1 MRSSALLPFLIGL
14 ADIVLA
20 VIASSHAILRKREV
34 RAAIGWVGLIWL
46 VPFGGALL
54 YLLLGVN
61 RIRRRGTRIQDEITL
76 LSDSRAAALPPPVD
90 HHDLPAFTRSIGGV
104 ARAVGEVTQLPLLPG
119 NRIEP
124 LVCGDEAYPAMI
136 AAIDGASSTIMM
148 QSYIFDVDRAGTEF
162 IEALDRAHRRG
173 LAVRVLIDGVGAAYS
188 KPKATQ
194 LLRRRGVPVSEFMGQ
209 LVPWRMPYMNLRN
222 HRKILVVDGR
232 IGFTGGMN
240 IREGSVLSVESRF
253 PVRDLH
259 FRIEGPVV
267 RHLAET
273 FARDWVFASGEELFS
288 PGWFPRLQLQGEA
301 VARGVSDGPD
311 DEFERLYNT
320 FLAALSGADETVQI
334 ITPYFLPD
342 NALLSALRTA
352 VLRGV
357 EVDVVLPSR
366 SNLRVVGWAMA
377 GQLEQVLE
385 AGCRV
390 WLSPEPFDHTKLML
404 VDGSWVLFGSGNWD
418 PRSYRLN
425 FEFNVEVYDR
435 AFAERMERFVED
447 RISASRSVSLSEL
460 RDRHL
465 ALKLRNG
472 VAWLFSP
479 YL

>member
-1 MRSSALLPFLIGL
+1 MRSSALWPFLIGL

-366 SNLRVVGWAMA
+366 SNLRVVGWAMS

>member
-366 SNLRVVGWAMA
+366 SNLRVVGWAMS